1 MSKTNIYI
9 LKLENNKYY
18 VGKTDDLEKR
28 KEAHING
35 TASSWTKKYK
45 PISVEK
51 IIPNA
56 SPFDEDK
63 YTIEYMDKYGI
74 DNVRGGVYVT
84 EALDGLQR
92 YTIKK
97 QLWGANDCCT
107 QCGRKG
113 HFVKNC
119 KATTDVNGENIYEEK
134 PKILYQCDYCE
145 KEYEDESECKKHE
158 RFCKTKKTKS
168 IKTCF
173 ECDEIGHYSNECP
186 NIKIKSIKKCF
197 ECNKTGHYSNECPNK
212 VETFAC
218 QFCDKEFETQKGAS
232 YHENYYC
239 KNKVEVFLCQYC
251 NKEFDTLKGAT
262 FHENVHCSKKKNKSK
277 ANKCFTCGR
286 EGHYADDCYAT
297 RHVKG
302 YEI

>member
-28 KEAHING
+28 KEAHMNG

-97 QLWGANDCCT
+97 HIWGANDCCT

-134 PKILYQCDYCE
+134 PTIVYQCDYCE

-212 VETFAC
+212 VEKFAC
-218 QFCDKEFETQKGAS
+218 QFCDKEFETVKGVTC
-232 YHENYYC
+232 HENLYC
-239 KNKVEVFLCQYC
+239 KHKNNKFIKS
-251 NKEFDTLKGAT
+251 NKNITNEK
-262 FHENVHCSKKKNKSK
+262 NVCYR
-277 ANKCFTCGR
+277 CGR
-286 EGHYADDCYAT
+286 DGHYGNDCYASK
-297 RHVKG
+297 HINGK
-302 YEI
+302 YLN

>member
-1 MSKTNIYI
+1 MDLCVNCGNHGHFIKDCTVLFKNKTLAPSALNKDFHFNKEL
-9 LKLENNKYY
+9 LKTLENDKFACQYCKKEFDSQK
-18 VGKTDDLEKR
+18 GKTY
-28 KEAHING
+28 H
-35 TASSWTKKYK
+35 
-45 PISVEK
+45 
-51 IIPNA
+51 
-56 SPFDEDK
+56 
-63 YTIEYMDKYGI
+63 
-74 DNVRGGVYVT
+74 
-84 EALDGLQR
+84 
-92 YTIKK
+92 
-97 QLWGANDCCT
+97 
-107 QCGRKG
+107 
-113 HFVKNC
+113 
-119 KATTDVNGENIYEEK
+119 ENIH
-134 PKILYQCDYCE
+134 
-145 KEYEDESECKKHE
+145 CKSKNLVQ
-158 RFCKTKKTKS
+158 

-232 YHENYYC
+232 YHENFYC
-239 KNKVEVFLCQYC
+239 KNKVEVFVCQYC